1 MEHRERKPN
10 RLPGYDYASHGA
22 YFVTICTA
30 NREPLFWEMDNHGG
44 NHKYGNNKPGDNNQ
58 RGGNHVGAAN
68 SRPQATL
75 YLSPAGR
82 VVEHAIQD
90 ISAHYPAVSVDKYVI
105 MPNHVH
111 AIIRIET
118 TGEDGRM
125 ISAPTLSTVI
135 GQMKRW
141 VSKQLGRPIWQKSF
155 YDHIIRNEK
164 EYLDDWNYIHQNPG
178 KWEEDELFRTIN

>member
-1 MEHRERKPN
+1 MDRPQRKPN
-10 RLPGYDYASHGA
+10 RLSGYDYASHGA

-58 RGGNHVGAAN
+58 RSGNHVGAAN

-118 TGEDGRM
+118 TGEDGRDDIRPYIVDRYRSDETM
-125 ISAPTLSTVI
+125 GIQTTRPTHLAKI
-135 GQMKRW
+135 
-141 VSKQLGRPIWQKSF
+141 LLRPHHPQ
-155 YDHIIRNEK
+155 
-164 EYLDDWNYIHQNPG
+164 
-178 KWEEDELFRTIN
+178 

>member
-1 MEHRERKPN
+1 MERPERKPN

-30 NREPLFWEMDNHGG
+30 KKEPLFWEGAH
-44 NHKYGNNKPGDNNQ
+44 PGDNND
-58 RGGNHVGAAN
+58 RGGNHVGAAI

-75 YLSPAGR
+75 QLSPAGR
-82 VVEHAIQD
+82 LVEQAIQA
-90 ISAHYPAVSVDKYVI
+90 IPAHYPAVSVDKYVI

-118 TGEDGRM
+118 SGDGGRM
-125 ISAPTLSTVI
+125 VSAPTLSTVV

-141 VSKQLGRPIWQKSF
+141 VSKQIGRPIWQKSF
-155 YDHIIRNEK
+155 YDHVIRNEK
-164 EYLDDWNYIHQNPG
+164 EYLDDWSYIDQNPA
-178 KWEEDELFRTIN
+178 KWEEDALYIK

>member
-1 MEHRERKPN
+1 MDRPERKPN
-10 RLPGYDYASHGA
+10 RLSGYDYAAHGA

-30 NREPLFWEMDNHGG
+30 KKEPLFWEMDNHGG
-44 NHKYGNNKPGDNNQ
+44 TTN
-58 RGGNHVGAAN
+58 RGITNLGTTTNVVVNHVGAAN

-75 YLSPAGR
+75 HLSPAGR

-178 KWEEDELFRTIN
+178 KWEEDVLFRRIN